1 MKKKIYYVA
10 RDGAEFT
17 TEEAALRHEATMGL
31 QQRIENTS
39 DELENVAEDVASW
52 ILKHQTEVAE
62 YLRLLGDLK

>member
-1 MKKKIYYVA
+1 MKKKIYYVT

-17 TEEAALRHEATMGL
+17 AEEAALRHEATMDL

-52 ILKHQTEVAE
+52 IFKHQTEVAE